1 MKALSAEQRAGLQ
14 RLLETLSK
22 GGGLFL
28 KHVLAIYRDDEKG
41 MPSLFGTALVV
52 EHRGRIFLV
61 TAKHVLA
68 PLKAGCDLYVYAKT
82 NMKRHLGGQLAW
94 STSDVLDVGVLMMDG
109 EGLPPYPEVN
119 CEPLPSRL
127 LTPSEMHIEG
137 RCYFT
142 VGYPGTK
149 SKPNKQTKILK
160 AQPYGN
166 VGPSISTDRMKG
178 LGLDPGVHIAIA
190 FHTKR
195 VFGVSGTIENSPH
208 PGGMS
213 GSPLFVIYDLN
224 KSVTEQGAFK
234 VAGTLIE
241 YRSKEQVLLGTDI
254 KVAIGLMD
262 RLLN

>member
-14 RLLETLSK
+14 RLLATLSK
-22 GGGLFL
+22 SSAVFL
-28 KHVLAIYRDDEKG
+28 RHVLAIYRDDEQG

-68 PLKAGCDLYVYAKT
+68 PLKDGGDLYVYAKPDV
-82 NMKRHLGGQLAW
+82 KRHLGGQLAW

-109 EGLPPYPEVN
+109 DGVPPFPEVN

-127 LTPSEMHIEG
+127 LTPSEMLVEG
-137 RCYFT
+137 RWYFT

-149 SKPNKQTKILK
+149 SKPNKQTKIVK

-166 VGPSISTDRMKG
+166 LGPSISADRMRG
-178 LGLDPGVHIAIA
+178 LGLDPSVHIAIT
-190 FHTKR
+190 FHKKR
-195 VFGVSGTIENSPH
+195 VFGVSGTIESSPD

-213 GSPLFVIYDLN
+213 GSPLFVIYDIN
-224 KSVTEQGAFK
+224 KGGSEQGAFQ

-254 KVAIGLMD
+254 KVAIGLMNN
-262 RLLN
+262 LLN